1 MGDKRDHAIETGG
14 SVWHVLGFA
23 PAKSES
29 LRIRALMMN
38 VLIGEIEKWKLTQ
51 KEAARLLGITQHR
64 VSDLTR
70 GKIDLF
76 SIDTLVDFL
85 AAMGLKVDLRM
96 NGQLNGRF
104 QKHSRAL
111 RMS

>member
-23 PAKSES
+23 PAESES

-51 KEAARLLGITQHR
+51 KEAARLLGITQPR

-70 GKIDLF
+70 GK
-76 SIDTLVDFL
+76 IDTLVDFL